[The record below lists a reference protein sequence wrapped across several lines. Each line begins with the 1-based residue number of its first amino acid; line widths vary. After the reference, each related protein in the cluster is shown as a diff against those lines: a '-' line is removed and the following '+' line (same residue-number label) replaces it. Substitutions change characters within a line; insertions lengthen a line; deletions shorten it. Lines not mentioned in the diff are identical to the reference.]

1 MIIYLVMNASLEL
14 YRWNRGQKDFVP
26 HRGWDDKRLVVG
38 P

>member
-1 MIIYLVMNASLEL
+1 MNSTLEL
-14 YRWNRGQKDFVP
+14 YRWQRGQKEFVP